1 MDYIRYLR
9 GMVGHKPVI
18 MVTAGVVILDSEG
31 ELLMQR
37 RADGSG
43 WGLVGG
49 FMELGETVEETAR
62 REVFEETGLTV
73 GRLELFGVF
82 SDSERF
88 TYPNGDQAQV
98 VTVSYLTDDVT
109 GTLRLSSEGLE
120 LRYFALDALPENLF
134 EPNLPILEAVRKSQ
148 GRPL

>member
-1 MDYIRYLR
+1 MDYIRYIR
-9 GMVGHKPVI
+9 SMVGQRPVI
-18 MVTAGVVILDSEG
+18 MVTAGVVILNAES

-49 FMELGETVEETAR
+49 FMELGESVEETAR

-82 SDSERF
+82 SPPELV
-88 TYPNGDQAQV
+88 TYPNRDRAQI
-98 VTVSYLTDDVT
+98 VTVSYLT
-109 GTLRLSSEGLE
+109 
-120 LRYFALDALPENLF
+120 
-134 EPNLPILEAVRKSQ
+134 I
-148 GRPL
+148 